1 VENMSEV
8 VPPKVGG
15 GPPQVA
21 VRLDWSDAAAVEPQ
35 HIDQLIVQLGLPTVD
50 GIPDGIYVSV
60 GTVPP
65 PLVVVTDE
73 ESLRQA
79 TETLQ
84 GGLKVHVHGRF
95 HMSRGLLGAIIKAL
109 QTTADQY
116 DAAASTAE
124 ARKAQEQG

>member
-8 VPPKVGG
+8 VPPQVGG

-21 VRLDWSDAAAVEPQ
+21 VRLDWSDAAAVEPR
-35 HIDQLIVQLGLPTVD
+35 HIDQLIVQLGLPIVD
-50 GIPDGIYVSV
+50 GTPDGIYVSV

-65 PLVVVTDE
+65 PAVVVTDE
-73 ESLRQA
+73 ESLRRA

-109 QTTADQY
+109 QTSADQY
-116 DAAASTAE
+116 DAVVSAAE